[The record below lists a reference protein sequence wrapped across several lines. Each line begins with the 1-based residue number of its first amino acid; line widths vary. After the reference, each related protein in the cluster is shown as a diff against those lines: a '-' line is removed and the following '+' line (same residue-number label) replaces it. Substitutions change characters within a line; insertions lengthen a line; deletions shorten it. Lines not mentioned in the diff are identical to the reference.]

1 MYLFKRGRDLILAQA
16 HLGRQRG
23 KLAVDIAPF
32 AQAALREKILC
43 QLFSQFTVGFFM
55 LDGLVEKSPDFQIA
69 HEIRALILKRLM
81 RAIGGLGA
89 VKRSIARILHG

>member
-1 MYLFKRGRDLILAQA
+1 
-16 HLGRQRG
+16 
-23 KLAVDIAPF
+23 
-32 AQAALREKILC
+32 
-43 QLFSQFTVGFFM
+43 M